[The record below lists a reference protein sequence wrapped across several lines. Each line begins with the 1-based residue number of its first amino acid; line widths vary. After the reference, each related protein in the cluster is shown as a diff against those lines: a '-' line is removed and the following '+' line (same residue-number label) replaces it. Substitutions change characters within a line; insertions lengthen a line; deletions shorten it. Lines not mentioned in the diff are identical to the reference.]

1 MNDYQGPVYEKSFE
15 FALAIIELYKKLI
28 DQKEYVLSK
37 QILRSGT
44 SVGANIVEASA
55 AYSKG
60 DFAYRMSVASR
71 EARESNWWLLLLK
84 KNQLV
89 AVDLN
94 DEIESCDEL
103 IKLLTSI
110 VKTSQNSLKK
120 NKH

>member
-1 MNDYQGPVYEKSFE
+1 MNEYQGPVYEKSFD
-15 FALAIIELYKKLI
+15 FALAIVELYKKLI

-37 QILRSGT
+37 QLLRSGT
-44 SVGANIVEASA
+44 SIGANIVEASA

-71 EARESNWWLLLLK
+71 EAREANWWLMLIK
-84 KNQLV
+84 MSQLV
-89 AVDLN
+89 TFDLD

-103 IKLLTSI
+103 IKLLTAI
-110 VKTSQNSLKK
+110 VKTSQESLKK

>member
-15 FALAIIELYKKLI
+15 FALAIVELYKKLV

-37 QILRSGT
+37 QLLRSGT

-60 DFAYRMSVASR
+60 DFAYKMSVVSK
-71 EARESNWWLLLLK
+71 EAREANWWLMLLEK
-84 KNQLV
+84 SQLV
-89 AVDLN
+89 TVDLN
-94 DEIESCDEL
+94 NEIISCAEL

-110 VKTSQNSLKK
+110 VKTSQESLKK

>member
-1 MNDYQGPVYEKSFE
+1 MDDYQGPVYEKSFE
-15 FALAIIELYKKLI
+15 FALAIVELYKKLI
-28 DQKEYVLSK
+28 AQREYVLSK
-37 QILRSGT
+37 QLLRSGT
-44 SVGANIVEASA
+44 SIGANIVEASA

-71 EARESNWWLLLLK
+71 EARETNWWLRLLQK
-84 KNQLV
+84 SQLV
-89 AVDLN
+89 TVDLN

-110 VKTSQNSLKK
+110 VKTSQESLKK

>member
-15 FALAIIELYKKLI
+15 FALAIVELYKKLV
-28 DQKEYVLSK
+28 DQQEYVLSK
-37 QILRSGT
+37 QLLRSGT

-71 EARESNWWLLLLK
+71 EAREANWWLMLLK
-84 KNQLV
+84 KSQLV
-89 AVDLN
+89 TVDLN
-94 DEIESCDEL
+94 NEIESCDEL

-110 VKTSQNSLKK
+110 VKTSQESLKK